1 MFWNKYELL
10 CKKIGKSPNA
20 FAKEIGA
27 GTSACTYWKNGAIP
41 KGETLLRI
49 ADNFNCSIDYLLGRT
64 DNPQAHEGI
73 SVELS
78 GDKQELLELFDRL
91 SEKEQG
97 IIIGEMRQM
106 SREQAEAKKEEIA

>member
-64 DNPQAHEGI
+64 ENPQSHTGGYDK
-73 SVELS
+73 LS
-78 GDKQELLELFDRL
+78 D
-91 SEKEQG
+91 KEQRCLNAFNNLLPDDK
-97 IIIGEMRQM
+97 IEFLARM
-106 SREQAEAKKEEIA
+106 EQRYEDYSAENKESV